1 MPTKSRPRV
10 ETLMAG
16 HAARRWIL
24 EVRLDR
30 RVDEVFLARFWK
42 KDIQSAF
49 RKRDKNRRYGMR
61 PSSNDPRWR
70 EAIKQLPTHCRLLT
84 DNQRIGLMHS
94 KAPCCRKDTIYM
106 LHL

>member
-1 MPTKSRPRV
+1 
-10 ETLMAG
+10 MAG

-61 PSSNDPRWR
+61 PSSNGPRWISVSFLENLLPKAVVEHFHYAR
-70 EAIKQLPTHCRLLT
+70 QCSIIQARTSSLRAIATLALGRPRRP
-84 DNQRIGLMHS
+84 QR
-94 KAPCCRKDTIYM
+94 
-106 LHL
+106 